1 MVEFVAFLTFIMKD
15 VSPGNIVEQLTVTL
29 TIFFVAKRYFSKKG
43 DEIAKK
49 ADEFSKKADGLIDAV
64 SDVKK
69 EMIELNTK
77 VGDLTR
83 GLELVETSHRDR
95 ISKLEFQVTEMG
107 LVIRERILTS
117 PVPEKKLDH

>member
-1 MVEFVAFLTFIMKD
+1 MR
-15 VSPGNIVEQLTVTL
+15 SQ
-29 TIFFVAKRYFSKKG
+29 
-43 DEIAKK
+43 KK